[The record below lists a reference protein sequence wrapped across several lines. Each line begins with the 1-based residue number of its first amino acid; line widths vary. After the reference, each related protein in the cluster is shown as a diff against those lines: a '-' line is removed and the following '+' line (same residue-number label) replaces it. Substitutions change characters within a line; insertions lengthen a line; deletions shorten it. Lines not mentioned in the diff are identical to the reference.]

1 MIDTTVETKT
11 APHLKTTTDVD
22 DPLQMVRQARK
33 IRPAAGLVTV
43 AELTD
48 VGVIS
53 LLGALLFGL
62 FTALVAY
69 LLPGGH
75 EHLSTVFALGF
86 SVGCLGFFI
95 FMISAIIP
103 IFFPVALLVLQLV
116 SGVATGTIVF
126 DVLCAWFGVDPST
139 VPLLAQFSSIFLTI
153 VYSVLPVFL
162 CPLYFAVLLSSR
174 WQTSVGWSLVGLMVC
189 DQNGHRATFKQ
200 AFKRTMLRL
209 WWPIMFP
216 SQLTNSSYIDDWVEE
231 RTKTV
236 LVLKPRNLKAALIRS
251 RDQVHKTKDR
261 ILIVAHS
268 ALTNVRVRQQQSV
281 SHNASSVISAEA
293 MKQLL
298 KIDWQSII
306 LRVEVY
312 ILIMLSLLFVARCN
326 VAYWAQVYF
335 HGFNA
340 GGALN
345 ILEVFLREH
354 PAVPQIG
361 SILLIAGY
369 LCVFFMA
376 RRSIPQILQLTSKGF
391 AVSSTAKRGGLA
403 WNKWEDVDNVYM
415 EDKAGKDQ
423 DEKWLVFS
431 MRNKEPVKVR
441 LDIIRSMNSK
451 EEILQAIERWAP
463 QASRHPELVTF
474 LQPPSDFS
482 YTDIWM
488 EALSAPPKRDK
499 LKPLI
504 PGAVLK
510 DDQYRVQRLLAVG
523 GQGSVYLAND
533 SVVSEDIVLKEFV
546 LPVYVDLSI
555 RRKTIERFE
564 KEARLLKQLD
574 HNKVVKLLDFFVE
587 DHRAYL
593 VLEHLDGKNL
603 RDLVKDS
610 GRRSE
615 KETISLALQMCE
627 ILRYLHNQDPV
638 IIHRDFTPDN
648 LILGNDGQ
656 LRLIDFNVAQSL
668 DNAATTT
675 GTVVGKPSYLA
686 PEQFQ
691 GEPTALS
698 DLYSMGASLH
708 YILTA
713 TDPTPIAQSHPA
725 KVVPSISEELDKLV
739 ATCTEYDMGLRYQ
752 SVEDLEQ
759 VLHGLN

>member
-1 MIDTTVETKT
+1 MIDATVETEIT
-11 APHLKTTTDVD
+11 PHLKTATDVD

-33 IRPAAGLVTV
+33 VRPAAGLVTV

-53 LLGALLFGL
+53 LLGALVFGL
-62 FTALVAY
+62 STTLIAY

-75 EHLSTVFALGF
+75 EHLHTVLALGV
-86 SVGCLGFFI
+86 SVGWLGFFV

-103 IFFPVALLVLQLV
+103 IFFPVALIVLQLI

-126 DVLCAWFGVDPST
+126 DVLCSWFGVDPST
-139 VPLLAQFSSIFLTI
+139 VPILAQCSAIFLTI
-153 VYSVLPVFL
+153 IYSILPIFL
-162 CPLYFAVLLSSR
+162 CPLYFAVSLSSR
-174 WQTSVGWSLVGLMVC
+174 WQTSIGWSLVGLMVC
-189 DQNGHRATFKQ
+189 DQNGRRASFAQ

-216 SQLTNSSYIDDWVEE
+216 SRLTNSSYIDDWVEE

-236 LVLKPRNLKAALIRS
+236 LVLKPRNLKAALIRA

-261 ILIVAHS
+261 ILIIAHS
-268 ALTNVRVRQQQSV
+268 SLTNARVRQQQGV

-293 MKQLL
+293 MKQML

-306 LRVEVY
+306 LRAEAYV
-312 ILIMLSLLFVARCN
+312 LIMLALLFAARSN

-335 HGFNA
+335 HGFRA
-340 GGALN
+340 GSALN
-345 ILEVFLREH
+345 YLQVFAHDHPIVNQVLPIL
-354 PAVPQIG
+354 
-361 SILLIAGY
+361 SIAGY
-369 LCVFFMA
+369 LVLFFMA
-376 RRSIPQILQLTSKGF
+376 RRSIPQILQMTAKGF
-391 AVSSTAKRGGLA
+391 TVSSKAKGARLV
-403 WNKWEDVDNVYM
+403 WNKWEEVDNVYL

-423 DEKWLVFS
+423 DEKWLVFA
-431 MRNKEPVKVR
+431 MRTKQPVKVR

-451 EEILQAIERWAP
+451 EEILQAIEKWAP
-463 QASRHPELVTF
+463 QASRQPELVSF

-499 LKPLI
+499 LKPLV

-510 DDQYRVQRLLAVG
+510 DSQYRVQRLLAVG

-533 SVVSEDIVLKEFV
+533 SVVAEDIVLKEFV

-555 RRKTIERFE
+555 R
-564 KEARLLKQLD
+564 LLKQLD
-574 HNKVVKLLDFFVE
+574 HHKIVKLLDFFVE

-603 RDLVKDS
+603 RDLVKHS

-615 KETISLALQMCE
+615 KETVSLALQMCE

-713 TDPTPIAQSHPA
+713 TDPVPIAQSHPT
-725 KVVPSISEELDKLV
+725 KVVPTISEGLDNIV
-739 ATCTEYDMGLRYQ
+739 AMCTEYNMALRYQ
-752 SVEDLEQ
+752 SVEELEQ
-759 VLHGLN
+759 ALRALSDSVSTS